1 MKSKITIRKIL
12 FITVWLCIGAGMFT
26 LLLASI
32 SKKNKGVCAG
42 YSITIKGPQN
52 NFFIDQ
58 KDVEGLL
65 RKVTKGNIKGQAISA
80 INLKEIKRVLEK
92 DSWINEAVL
101 YFDNKDVLHVTI
113 KEREPV
119 ARLFTISGSS
129 FYIDSA
135 AKKLPLSDKLS
146 ARVPVFTSFPDGKI
160 LRVKDSVLLVNV
172 KGIANYIFKNPFW
185 QSQVAQIDI
194 TPEGTFE
201 MIPVVGNHIVKLGDG
216 ENISNKFRRLMVFYK
231 QVLSKTGFDK
241 YKIID
246 VQYAGQ
252 VVVSRYAANA
262 KIDSIQLRRNVEKL
276 LQQSRD
282 AENDTVVRMLPV
294 VERTLANDDADS
306 ISLKESNQ
314 LIVKE
319 KEKSGAP
326 AIAKPVPAKKPE
338 VKTVKPTVKENKP
351 DAVEKKPK
359 AVMPKKPVEDPDGG
373 YN

>member
-1 MKSKITIRKIL
+1 MKSKITKRKIL

-42 YSITIKGPQN
+42 YTITIKGPQN

-65 RKVTKGNIKGQAISA
+65 RKVTKGNIKGQAVAA

-119 ARLFTISGSS
+119 ARLFTVAGSS

-146 ARVPVFTSFPDGKI
+146 ARVPVFTSFPDRKI
-160 LRVKDSVLLVNV
+160 FTVKDSVLLDYV

-194 TPEGTFE
+194 TPEGNFE
-201 MIPVVGNHIVKLGDG
+201 MIPVVGNHTVKLGDG
-216 ENISNKFRRLMVFYK
+216 ENINNKFRRLMIFYK

-294 VERTLANDDADS
+294 VENTLANDAADS
-306 ISLKESNQ
+306 ISLKESNPV
-314 LIVKE
+314 IVKE
-319 KEKSGAP
+319 SEKRVAP
-326 AIAKPVPAKKPE
+326 AIAKPVPAKKRE
-338 VKTVKPTVKENKP
+338 AKTVKPTVKENKP

>member
-201 MIPVVGNHIVKLGDG
+201 MIPVVGNHTVKLGDG

>member
-201 MIPVVGNHIVKLGDG
+201 MIPVVGNHTVKLGDG
-216 ENISNKFRRLMVFYK
+216 ENINNKFRRLMVFYK

-276 LQQSRD
+276 LQQSRE
-282 AENDTVVRMLPV
+282 AENDTVVRVLPV

-306 ISLKESNQ
+306 ISLKEPNHV
-314 LIVKE
+314 IVKE
-319 KEKSGAP
+319 KEKSVAP
-326 AIAKPVPAKKPE
+326 AITKPVTAKKPE
-338 VKTVKPTVKENKP
+338 IKTLKPTVKENKP

>member
-1 MKSKITIRKIL
+1 
-12 FITVWLCIGAGMFT
+12 
-26 LLLASI
+26 
-32 SKKNKGVCAG
+32 
-42 YSITIKGPQN
+42 
-52 NFFIDQ
+52 
-58 KDVEGLL
+58 
-65 RKVTKGNIKGQAISA
+65 
-80 INLKEIKRVLEK
+80 
-92 DSWINEAVL
+92 
-101 YFDNKDVLHVTI
+101 
-113 KEREPV
+113 
-119 ARLFTISGSS
+119 
-129 FYIDSA
+129 
-135 AKKLPLSDKLS
+135 
-146 ARVPVFTSFPDGKI
+146 
-160 LRVKDSVLLVNV
+160 
-172 KGIANYIFKNPFW
+172 ANYIFKNPFW

-201 MIPVVGNHIVKLGDG
+201 MIPVVGNHTVKLGDG